1 MQYNIIEYNYKN
13 INGGFTVKKVIVST
27 LAAAV
32 LALAATSCVTTVPY
46 SATTNT
52 IGSKVGEATTTYLF
66 GVLPFPFD
74 QGENGGIAAAAKAG
88 EITKVA
94 TVDVKTFNLLNL
106 IVKKTIV
113 VTGE

>member
-1 MQYNIIEYNYKN
+1 M
-13 INGGFTVKKVIVST
+13 KKVIVST
-27 LAAAV
+27 LAAAA
-32 LALAATSCVTTVPY
+32 LALAATSCVTTTTVPY
-46 SATTNT
+46 SVTSNT

-66 GVLPFPFD
+66 GVFPLPFD

-94 TVDVKTFNLLNL
+94 TVDIKTSNLLL

>member
-1 MQYNIIEYNYKN
+1 M
-13 INGGFTVKKVIVST
+13 KKVIVST

-32 LALAATSCVTTVPY
+32 LALAATSCVTTDPC
-46 SATTNT
+46 SATANT

-66 GVLPFPFD
+66 GALPFPFN

-88 EITKVA
+88 EITKVS

-106 IVKKTIV
+106 IVKKTTV

>member
-1 MQYNIIEYNYKN
+1 M
-13 INGGFTVKKVIVST
+13 KKVIVST
-27 LAAAV
+27 LVTAA

-46 SATTNT
+46 SVTSNT

-66 GVLPFPFD
+66 GVLPLPFD

-94 TVDVKTFNLLNL
+94 TVDVKTYNLLNL

>member
-1 MQYNIIEYNYKN
+1 M
-13 INGGFTVKKVIVST
+13 KKVIVST

-46 SATTNT
+46 AVTSNT

-66 GVLPFPFD
+66 GFPIPFD
-74 QGENGGIAAAAKAG
+74 QGENGGTAAAAKAG

-94 TVDVKTFNLLNL
+94 TVDVKTYNLLNL

>member
-1 MQYNIIEYNYKN
+1 MQYDIIEYNYKK
-13 INGGFTVKKVIVST
+13 NGGFTVKKVIVST
-27 LAAAV
+27 LAAAA

-66 GVLPFPFD
+66 GWLPLPFD

-94 TVDVKTFNLLNL
+94 TVDKKTFNLLGL
-106 IVKKTIV
+106 IVKKTVV